1 MESPPEKN
9 AILVIHGPNLN
20 MLGKREPEVYGK
32 ATLDDI
38 NTALKESGRRL
49 GVSVEAFQ
57 SNHEGAIV
65 DKIQQSMNSHQGL
78 IINPGAYTHTSV
90 AIRDALLLLGFPVV
104 EVHLSNI
111 YKREAFR
118 HHSMIA
124 GVATGQISGLGSDG
138 YILALE
144 FLARQ
149 FQAKAAV
156 QNQADET
163 S

>member
-1 MESPPEKN
+1 MEPLPEKK

-32 ATLDDI
+32 VSLDDI
-38 NTALKESGRRL
+38 NTALKETGNRL
-49 GVSVEAFQ
+49 SVRVEAFQ

-65 DKIQQSMNSHQGL
+65 DKIQEIMNSHQGL

-90 AIRDALLLLGFPVV
+90 AIRDALLLLSIPVV

-111 YKREAFR
+111 YKREPFR

-149 FQAKAAV
+149 CQAIAHF
-156 QNQADET
+156 
-163 S
+163 